1 MAARDYYDALGVSR
15 DASSEELQQAFRKLA
30 RQYHPDVNKD
40 PGAEERFKEINE
52 AYSVLSDPGTRKR
65 YDRFGRD
72 FRQVP
77 EGYEDVAGAAGRGG
91 RSAGGS
97 RSGARGGSPFGGGS
111 VWVDVGGTGQ
121 GGFGDVRDV
130 GDVRGIDFE
139 DLFGGMFSSR
149 GGFGSMAG
157 ADQEAELELTVEEA
171 YRGGR
176 RRITLSTPDGEPTTF
191 EVTIP
196 AGVTDG
202 QRIRVAGEGG
212 RGSGS
217 GTAGDLYLIAR
228 IAPHPRY
235 RLDGRDIYVDLP
247 LAPWEAALGTTVS
260 VQTPGGEAKV
270 KVPPGSSSWRRLRL
284 RGEGMPNPRGTPG
297 DLYAMVK
304 IMVPRRLT
312 RRERELFE
320 ALASESNFDPRR

>member
-77 EGYEDVAGAAGRGG
+77 EGYEDFVGAAGPGSRPRGG
-91 RSAGGS
+91 TRG
-97 RSGARGGSPFGGGS
+97 GGSPGGGS
-111 VWVDVGGTGQ
+111 VWVDVGGTGE
-121 GGFGDVRDV
+121 GGFRDA
-130 GDVRGIDFE
+130 GGIDFD
-139 DLFGGMFSSR
+139 DLFGGLFGSR
-149 GGFGSMAG
+149 GGFGSIAG

-176 RRITLSTPDGEPTTF
+176 RRITLTSPDGEPTTL

-196 AGVTDG
+196 PGVTDG
-202 QRIRVAGEGG
+202 QRIRLAGEGG

-217 GTAGDLYLIAR
+217 GAAGDLYLVAR

-260 VQTPGGEAKV
+260 MQTPGGEAKV
-270 KVPPGSSSWRRLRL
+270 KAPPGSSTGRRLRL

-297 DLYAMVK
+297 DLYAVVK
-304 IMVPRRLT
+304 IMVPRRST
-312 RRERELFE
+312 PRERELFE
-320 ALASESNFDPRR
+320 ALARESNFDPRR